1 MKRKIAFNDYG
12 FTSFLT
18 VIFLCILGLGGGC
31 LFLVENASALYV
43 PSISV
48 STNALNSVNGNAVL
62 NSVNKTTEIPVNLTV
77 QTNHR
82 TGYTATMSAETNETA
97 LVNASS
103 ANNAKIN
110 SITSPLGLANFPTN
124 SWGYKLSTETTY
136 SPIPGVGNPANLI
149 NTSGKTD
156 GLDSRVINVGMNLS
170 QNLES
175 GRYVNKL
182 VFSVV
187 TNPYE
192 KEAVLTAGPD
202 FIQKV
207 TALDTN
213 QTYDVW
219 NENMGKKENVRA
231 FRRSHVAPAAVP
243 ANAVN
248 VEDNASSDYEIKV
261 WFDAAEGV
269 MYYWAPIEK
278 IYLNQ
283 NASRMFM
290 HFTKLTELELSG
302 FDTSRVENM
311 TYMFRSLHSM
321 KSLDLSSFSTPKLK
335 DMTGM
340 FYAAIGLKT
349 LNFGNNFD
357 TSNVVSMSHIFLD
370 ANNLE
375 YLDLAKFNT
384 QNVTDMNH
392 MFRNMYA
399 LKAIKFG
406 EKFKTNN
413 VINMGSMFAA
423 TCSLKELDLSNFNTS
438 KVTKIIELFGLVDFK
453 GDSFTCP
460 GGDKL
465 ERVYV
470 SADFDTSK
478 VTESFNMFAG
488 RTKLRGGEGS
498 FETNPSQAGIEWLK
512 IDRPGVRGYFTNV
525 NKRTISSLS
534 IMQNVDAG
542 VCANSNLHEVA
553 SLVDVRDGNT
563 YTVAKLKDNKCW
575 MTQNLRLVN
584 KTLTQVDSDV
594 SANFTVPASNLN
606 VANTYD
612 SSTVLPM
619 VYFDPSKPQDGA
631 YYNWFTATAGTGGRN
646 IPEGADAPSSV
657 CPSGWRLSQGG
668 NRSEYLTLLN
678 SYDGNVANLRSAPLN
693 FITPGYVHERNLI
706 GINSNGLYWSS
717 TAGPANW
724 AHRMSVWGNNSDQ
737 GSSWQVDGALVRCLV
752 K

>member
-1 MKRKIAFNDYG
+1 M
-12 FTSFLT
+12 
-18 VIFLCILGLGGGC
+18 
-31 LFLVENASALYV
+31 

-48 STNALNSVNGNAVL
+48 STDTLNSVNGNAVL

-82 TGYTATMSAETNETA
+82 TGYTATMSTETNETA
-97 LVNASS
+97 LVNTSS
-103 ANNAKIN
+103 SSSTKIN
-110 SITSPLGLANFPTN
+110 SIVSPVGLTNFPIN
-124 SWGYKLSTETTY
+124 SWGYKLSTESTY
-136 SPIPGVGNPANLI
+136 NPIPEVGNPANLI
-149 NTSGKTD
+149 NTSEKTN
-156 GLDSRVINVGMNLS
+156 GLDLRVINLGMNLS

-175 GRYVNKL
+175 GRYTNKL

-207 TALDTN
+207 TALDSN

-219 NENMGKKENVRA
+219 NENMGKKDNVRA

-243 ANAVN
+243 VNAVN
-248 VEDNASSDYEIKV
+248 VEDNESSDYEIKV
-261 WFDAAEGV
+261 WFNAAEGV

-302 FDTSRVENM
+302 FDASRVENM
-311 TYMFRSLHSM
+311 TYMFRSMDSM
-321 KSLDLSSFSTPKLK
+321 KNLDLSSFSTPKLK
-335 DMTGM
+335 NMTGM
-340 FYAAIGLKT
+340 FYTATGLKT
-349 LNFGNNFD
+349 LNFGNKFD
-357 TSNVVSMSHIFLD
+357 TSNVVSMSHIFLG
-370 ANNLE
+370 ATNLE
-375 YLDLAKFNT
+375 YLDLTKFDT

-406 EKFKTNN
+406 KNFKTNN
-413 VINMGSMFAA
+413 VTNMGSMFAS
-423 TCSLKELDLSNFNTS
+423 TCSLKELDLSGFNTS
-438 KVTKIIELFGLVDFK
+438 KVTKIIELFGLVDFR
-453 GDSFTCP
+453 GNSYTCP

-465 ERVYV
+465 ERIYV
-470 SADFDTSK
+470 SDDFDTSK

-498 FETNPSQAGIEWLK
+498 FEANPSQAGIEWLK

-525 NKRTISSLS
+525 NKRSISSLLV
-534 IMQNVDAG
+534 MQNVDAG

-553 SLVDVRDGNT
+553 NLVDVRDGNI
-563 YTVAKLKDNKCW
+563 YTVAKLKDGKCW
-575 MTQNLRLVN
+575 MTENLRLVN
-584 KTLTQVDSDV
+584 KTLTSVDSDV
-594 SANFTVPASNLN
+594 VSNFTVPASNLN
-606 VANTYD
+606 VINTYD
-612 SSTVLPM
+612 TPTVLPM
-619 VYFDPSKPQDGA
+619 AYFNSSRPQDGA

-646 IPEGADAPSSV
+646 IPEGVDASSSV
-657 CPSGWRLSQGG
+657 CPSGWRLSYGG
-668 NRSEYLTLLN
+668 SRSEYLTLLN
-678 SYDGNVANLRSAPLN
+678 SYDGNVANLRGAPLN

-706 GINSNGLYWSS
+706 GIGSNGLYWSS

-724 AHRMSVWGNNSDQ
+724 AHRMSIWGNNSDQ

>member
-1 MKRKIAFNDYG
+1 M
-12 FTSFLT
+12 
-18 VIFLCILGLGGGC
+18 
-31 LFLVENASALYV
+31 SALYV

-48 STNALNSVNGNAVL
+48 STDTLNSVNGNAVL

-82 TGYTATMSAETNETA
+82 TGYTATMSTETNETA
-97 LVNASS
+97 LVNTSS
-103 ANNAKIN
+103 SSSTKIN
-110 SITSPLGLANFPTN
+110 SIVSPVGLTNFPIN
-124 SWGYKLSTETTY
+124 SWGYKLSTESTY
-136 SPIPGVGNPANLI
+136 NPIPEVGNPANLI
-149 NTSGKTD
+149 NTSEKTN
-156 GLDSRVINVGMNLS
+156 GLDLRVINLGMNLS

-175 GRYVNKL
+175 GRYTNKL

-207 TALDTN
+207 TALDSN

-219 NENMGKKENVRA
+219 NENMGKKDNVRA
-231 FRRSHVAPAAVP
+231 FRRSHVTPAAVP
-243 ANAVN
+243 VNAVN
-248 VEDNASSDYEIKV
+248 VEDNESSDYEIKV
-261 WFDAAEGV
+261 WFNAAEGV

-302 FDTSRVENM
+302 FDASRVENM
-311 TYMFRSLHSM
+311 TYMFRSMDSM
-321 KSLDLSSFSTPKLK
+321 KNLDLSSFSTPKLK
-335 DMTGM
+335 NMTGM
-340 FYAAIGLKT
+340 FYAATGLKT
-349 LNFGNNFD
+349 LNFGNKFD
-357 TSNVVSMSHIFLD
+357 TSNVVSMSHIFLG
-370 ANNLE
+370 ATNLE
-375 YLDLAKFNT
+375 YLDLTKFDT

-399 LKAIKFG
+399 LLAIKFG
-406 EKFKTNN
+406 KNFKTNN
-413 VINMGSMFAA
+413 VTNMGSMFAS
-423 TCSLKELDLSNFNTS
+423 TCSLKELDLSGFNTS
-438 KVTKIIELFGLVDFK
+438 KVTKIIELFGLVDFR
-453 GDSFTCP
+453 GNSYTCP

-465 ERVYV
+465 ERIYV
-470 SADFDTSK
+470 SDDFDTSK

-498 FETNPSQAGIEWLK
+498 FEANPSQAGIEWLK

-525 NKRTISSLS
+525 NKRSISSLLV
-534 IMQNVDAG
+534 MQNVDAG

-553 SLVDVRDGNT
+553 NLVDVRDGNI
-563 YTVAKLKDNKCW
+563 YTVAKLKDGKCW
-575 MTQNLRLVN
+575 MTENLRLVN
-584 KTLTQVDSDV
+584 KTLTSVDSDV
-594 SANFTVPASNLN
+594 VSNFTVPASNLN
-606 VANTYD
+606 VINTYD
-612 SSTVLPM
+612 TPTVLPM
-619 VYFDPSKPQDGA
+619 AYFNSSRPQDGA

-646 IPEGADAPSSV
+646 IPEGVDASSSV
-657 CPSGWRLSQGG
+657 CPSGWRLSYGG
-668 NRSEYLTLLN
+668 SRSEYLTLLN
-678 SYDGNVANLRSAPLN
+678 RYDGNVVNLRGVPLN
-693 FITPGYVHERNLI
+693 FITPGYVHEQNLI

-724 AHRMSVWGNNSDQ
+724 AHRMSIWGNNSDQ

>member
-82 TGYTATMSAETNETA
+82 TGYTATMSAETSETA
-97 LVNASS
+97 LVNAGSTSS
-103 ANNAKIN
+103 AKIN
-110 SITSPLGLANFPTN
+110 SITSPERLVNFPIN

-231 FRRSHVAPAAVP
+231 FRRSHVAPVAVP

-269 MYYWAPIEK
+269 MHYWAPIEK
-278 IYLNQ
+278 
-283 NASRMFM
+283 
-290 HFTKLTELELSG
+290 
-302 FDTSRVENM
+302 
-311 TYMFRSLHSM
+311 
-321 KSLDLSSFSTPKLK
+321 
-335 DMTGM
+335 
-340 FYAAIGLKT
+340 
-349 LNFGNNFD
+349 
-357 TSNVVSMSHIFLD
+357 
-370 ANNLE
+370 
-375 YLDLAKFNT
+375 
-384 QNVTDMNH
+384 
-392 MFRNMYA
+392 
-399 LKAIKFG
+399 
-406 EKFKTNN
+406 
-413 VINMGSMFAA
+413 
-423 TCSLKELDLSNFNTS
+423 
-438 KVTKIIELFGLVDFK
+438 
-453 GDSFTCP
+453 
-460 GGDKL
+460 
-465 ERVYV
+465 
-470 SADFDTSK
+470 
-478 VTESFNMFAG
+478 
-488 RTKLRGGEGS
+488 
-498 FETNPSQAGIEWLK
+498 
-512 IDRPGVRGYFTNV
+512 
-525 NKRTISSLS
+525 S
-534 IMQNVDAG
+534 I
-542 VCANSNLHEVA
+542 
-553 SLVDVRDGNT
+553 
-563 YTVAKLKDNKCW
+563 
-575 MTQNLRLVN
+575 
-584 KTLTQVDSDV
+584 
-594 SANFTVPASNLN
+594 
-606 VANTYD
+606 
-612 SSTVLPM
+612 
-619 VYFDPSKPQDGA
+619 
-631 YYNWFTATAGTGGRN
+631 
-646 IPEGADAPSSV
+646 
-657 CPSGWRLSQGG
+657 
-668 NRSEYLTLLN
+668 
-678 SYDGNVANLRSAPLN
+678 
-693 FITPGYVHERNLI
+693 
-706 GINSNGLYWSS
+706 
-717 TAGPANW
+717 
-724 AHRMSVWGNNSDQ
+724 
-737 GSSWQVDGALVRCLV
+737 
-752 K
+752 

>member
-1 MKRKIAFNDYG
+1 MNRKIAFNNYG
-12 FTSFLT
+12 FASFLT
-18 VIFLCILGLGGGC
+18 AIFLCILGLGGGC
-31 LFLVENASALYV
+31 LFLVEDASALYV

-62 NSVNKTTEIPVNLTV
+62 NSTNKTTEIPINLTV

-82 TGYTATMSAETNETA
+82 TGYTATMSAETSETA

-290 HFTKLTELELSG
+290 HFTKLTEL
-302 FDTSRVENM
+302 
-311 TYMFRSLHSM
+311 
-321 KSLDLSSFSTPKLK
+321 DLSSFNTDRVTNMSEMFRGVKELTSLNLSSFNTQNVTN
-335 DMTGM
+335 MSGM
-340 FYAAIGLKT
+340 FYEMSKVT
-349 LNFGNNFD
+349 NLNL
-357 TSNVVSMSHIFLD
+357 SS
-370 ANNLE
+370 
-375 YLDLAKFNT
+375 FNT
-384 QNVTDMNH
+384 QNVTDMSR
-392 MFRNMYA
+392 MFQYVGSISS
-399 LKAIKFG
+399 LDLSHFDTK
-406 EKFKTNN
+406 N
-413 VINMGSMFAA
+413 VINMNEMFSSMKNL
-423 TCSLKELDLSNFNTS
+423 TTLDVSSFNTS
-438 KVTKIIELFGLVDFK
+438 KVIDMSLMFWYSSKINVINLSHFDTSNVTNMRMMFYHLSNLEVLNISNFNTEKVTDMSDMFYDMQNLVTLDISNFNTKNVTNFFHMFSLDY
-453 GDSFTCP
+453 DSR
-460 GGDKL
+460 GSDKL
-465 ERVYV
+465 EKIYV
-470 SADFDTSK
+470 NNDFDTS
-478 VTESFNMFAG
+478 SLMNASDIFAY
-488 RTKLRGGEGS
+488 RYKLRGGNGS
-498 FETNPSQAGIEWLK
+498 YLAYPSSADKTWLRV
-512 IDRPGVRGYFTNV
+512 DRPGVQGYFTR
-525 NKRTISSLS
+525 KS
-534 IMQNVDAG
+534 
-542 VCANSNLHEVA
+542 
-553 SLVDVRDGNT
+553 
-563 YTVAKLKDNKCW
+563 
-575 MTQNLRLVN
+575 
-584 KTLTQVDSDV
+584 
-594 SANFTVPASNLN
+594 
-606 VANTYD
+606 
-612 SSTVLPM
+612 
-619 VYFDPSKPQDGA
+619 
-631 YYNWFTATAGTGGRN
+631 
-646 IPEGADAPSSV
+646 
-657 CPSGWRLSQGG
+657 
-668 NRSEYLTLLN
+668 
-678 SYDGNVANLRSAPLN
+678 
-693 FITPGYVHERNLI
+693 
-706 GINSNGLYWSS
+706 
-717 TAGPANW
+717 
-724 AHRMSVWGNNSDQ
+724 
-737 GSSWQVDGALVRCLV
+737 
-752 K
+752 

>member
-1 MKRKIAFNDYG
+1 
-12 FTSFLT
+12 
-18 VIFLCILGLGGGC
+18 
-31 LFLVENASALYV
+31 
-43 PSISV
+43 
-48 STNALNSVNGNAVL
+48 
-62 NSVNKTTEIPVNLTV
+62 
-77 QTNHR
+77 
-82 TGYTATMSAETNETA
+82 MSAETSETA
-97 LVNASS
+97 LVNAGSTNS
-103 ANNAKIN
+103 ARIN
-110 SITSPLGLANFPTN
+110 SIVSPVGLTNFPIN
-124 SWGYKLSTETTY
+124 SWGYKLSTEAIY
-136 SPIPGVGNPANLI
+136 SPIPGVGSPANLI
-149 NTSGKTD
+149 NTSGKTNGPD
-156 GLDSRVINVGMNLS
+156 LRVINVGMNLS

-192 KEAVLTAGPD
+192 KEAVLTSGPD

-207 TALDTN
+207 TTLDTN

-219 NENMGKKENVRA
+219 TENMGRKENIRA

-248 VEDNASSDYEIKV
+248 VEDNEFSDYGVKV
-261 WFDAAEGV
+261 WFNAAEGV

-283 NASRMFM
+283 NSSRMFM
-290 HFTKLTELELSG
+290 YFTKLTELELSG
-302 FDTSRVENM
+302 FDASRVENM
-311 TYMFRSLHSM
+311 TYMFRGIDSM

-335 DMTGM
+335 NMTGM
-340 FYAAIGLKT
+340 FYGASGLKT
-349 LNFGNNFD
+349 LNFGNQFD
-357 TSNVVSMSHIFLD
+357 TSNVISTSHIFLD
-370 ANNLE
+370 VMGLE
-375 YLDLAKFNT
+375 YIDLSKFNT

-392 MFRNMYA
+392 MFRNMHA

-406 EKFKTNN
+406 KNFKTNN
-413 VINMGSMFAA
+413 VTNMGSMFAA
-423 TCSLKELDLSNFNTS
+423 TCSLKELDLSGFNTS
-438 KVTKIIELFGLVDFK
+438 KVTKIIELFGLVDFR
-453 GDSFTCP
+453 GNSYTCP

-465 ERVYV
+465 ERIHV
-470 SADFDTSK
+470 SDDFDTSK

-498 FETNPSQAGIEWLK
+498 FEANPSQAGIEWLK
-512 IDRPGVRGYFTNV
+512 IDRPGVKGYFTNV

-534 IMQNVDAG
+534 IMQNVDAA

-553 SLVDVRDGNT
+553 TLVDVRDGNS

-584 KTLTQVDSDV
+584 KTLTPVDSDV
-594 SANFTVPASNLN
+594 SVNFTVPASNLN

-612 SSTVLPM
+612 SPTVLPM

-646 IPEGADAPSSV
+646 IPEESDALSSV
-657 CPSGWRLSQGG
+657 CPSGWRLSYGG
-668 NRSEYLTLLN
+668 NRSEYLTLLS
-678 SYDGNVANLRSAPLN
+678 SYDANVANLRSAPLN

-717 TAGPANW
+717 TAGPENW
-724 AHRMSVWGNNSDQ
+724 AHRMSIWGNNSDQ
-737 GSSWQVDGALVRCLV
+737 GSSWQVDGALVCCLV